1 MPFLNWKSLY
11 ELDNGSDKHENTIA
25 RDLAVDVYEGK
36 KEIIVKLYIPGINP
50 DKIDISVEHE
60 HLHVSGSREVEKET
74 ETHKAYIREIRRGEF
89 ERIIPLP
96 KEVDSSKAQAQCKE
110 GVLTIVLPIK
120 EGKDTPRIKI
130 SKK

>member
-1 MPFLNWKSLY
+1 MAFLNWKSLY
-11 ELDNGSDKHENTIA
+11 EIDDNNHENRVAT
-25 RDLAVDVYEGK
+25 RDLAVDVYEGND
-36 KEIIVKLYIPGINP
+36 EIIVKMYIPGINP
-50 DKIDISVEHE
+50 DKIDISVQNEQ
-60 HLHVSGSREVEKET
+60 LHVAGSRETEKET
-74 ETHKAYIREIRRGEF
+74 ETHRAYIREIRRGEF

-120 EGKDTPRIKI
+120 AGKNAAKIKI

>member
-11 ELDNGSDKHENTIA
+11 ELDDTSHEHRVAT
-25 RDLAVDVYEGK
+25 RDLAVDVYEGND
-36 KEIIVKLYIPGINP
+36 EIIVKMYIPGINP
-50 DKIDISVEHE
+50 DKIDIGVEHE
-60 HLHVSGSREVEKET
+60 HLHVSGSRESEKET
-74 ETHKAYIREIRRGEF
+74 ETHRAYIREIRRGEF

-110 GVLTIVLPIK
+110 GVLTIVLPTK
-120 EGKDTPRIKI
+120 EGKSASKIKI